1 MSKYKVNSAFLG
13 VLFIL
18 STAMQA
24 QTHHSKSPDV
34 GVVHFPITAERPST
48 QQDFDRAMAL
58 LHSFWYSSALKE
70 FHEITTREPNCA
82 MAYWGIAMS
91 HFHMLWEPPTSTE
104 IDYAW
109 KALRNAKRI
118 GAKTE
123 REKMYIE
130 AVDAFFSDA
139 DKTDHRSR
147 LLAYEKAMERIT
159 KAYPDDREAAILYAL
174 ALDATSLKSDKTLA
188 NNKKAGEILLKVF
201 EGQPDHPGVAHYII
215 HSYDSPQLASLGL
228 DAARKYA
235 KIAPAAPHALHMPSH
250 IFVRLGLWDDN
261 VKANIASANTAQD
274 NLRQSDPNA
283 TAFDA
288 LHALDYIV
296 YGYLQTGQDIK
307 AREVVDRIYGIQKW
321 DKPTLAA
328 AYAMAAIPARFALE
342 RRRWGEATALKLQP
356 EIFPWDRYPWVEAVT
371 CFAQTIGAARS
382 GDAGLARK
390 GVDKLT
396 TLKEKSLEKKDAYW
410 ASQVEILRTAA
421 EGWTSWAEK
430 KNEEALNL
438 MRSAADQEDATDKHP
453 VTPGSIVPMR
463 ELLGDL
469 LLELGQPKQALAEFE
484 ASLASSVNRFNG
496 IYGAARAAEM
506 AGEKQKADSYY
517 RKLIALCEKADTSRP
532 ELEKAKSYIADR

>member
-1 MSKYKVNSAFLG
+1 
-13 VLFIL
+13 
-18 STAMQA
+18 
-24 QTHHSKSPDV
+24 
-34 GVVHFPITAERPST
+34 
-48 QQDFDRAMAL
+48 
-58 LHSFWYSSALKE
+58 
-70 FHEITTREPNCA
+70 
-82 MAYWGIAMS
+82 
-91 HFHMLWEPPTSTE
+91 
-104 IDYAW
+104 
-109 KALRNAKRI
+109 
-118 GAKTE
+118 
-123 REKMYIE
+123 
-130 AVDAFFSDA
+130 
-139 DKTDHRSR
+139 
-147 LLAYEKAMERIT
+147 
-159 KAYPDDREAAILYAL
+159 
-174 ALDATSLKSDKTLA
+174 
-188 NNKKAGEILLKVF
+188 
-201 EGQPDHPGVAHYII
+201 
-215 HSYDSPQLASLGL
+215 
-228 DAARKYA
+228 
-235 KIAPAAPHALHMPSH
+235 
-250 IFVRLGLWDDN
+250 
-261 VKANIASANTAQD
+261 
-274 NLRQSDPNA
+274 
-283 TAFDA
+283 
-288 LHALDYIV
+288 
-296 YGYLQTGQDIK
+296 
-307 AREVVDRIYGIQKW
+307 
-321 DKPTLAA
+321 
-328 AYAMAAIPARFALE
+328 MAAIPARFALE

-390 GVDKLT
+390 GVDKLA

-532 ELEKAKSYIADR
+532 ELEKAKSYIADK